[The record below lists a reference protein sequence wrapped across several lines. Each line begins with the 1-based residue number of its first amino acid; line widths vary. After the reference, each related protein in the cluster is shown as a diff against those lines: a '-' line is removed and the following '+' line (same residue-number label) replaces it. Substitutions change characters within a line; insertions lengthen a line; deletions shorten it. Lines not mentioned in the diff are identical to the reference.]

1 MQGQKLLGDRCVMKR
16 LIAAAVLVA
25 TALTGSA
32 CSGTS
37 ETEQQVLVDRATL
50 TLQEMVTTNVSHD
63 PRDLLR
69 RARGVMICPRVFKAG
84 FLFGGSGGGCVLL
97 ARAGNGTWSYPAF
110 YSIGSGSFG
119 LQAGL
124 QDSQVLLLI
133 MTRRGLNAVLDSQIK
148 LGASAGLAIATFGG
162 GVQADTTA
170 AVGADIIAFA
180 ASRGLFAGISLEG
193 SVMSTDTH
201 GDQLYYGRPYA
212 ARQIVMDMQG
222 VNPGAD
228 PLRELLTRYGGPG
241 APAGYAQPSA
251 YSSRRPGYAPPYPPA
266 QPGYAPYPAPA
277 PNGQPAPLPAGRGP
291 VQEQTLAPPR

>member
-1 MQGQKLLGDRCVMKR
+1 MKR
-16 LIAAAVLVA
+16 LLAAAILTA

-37 ETEQQVLVDRATL
+37 ETEQQMLVDRATL
-50 TLQEMVTTNVSHD
+50 TLQEMVTTNVSHG

-110 YSIGSGSFG
+110 YSMGSGSFG

-124 QDSQVLLLI
+124 QDSQVMLLI

-170 AVGADIIAFA
+170 AVGADIVAFA

-193 SVMSTDTH
+193 SIMSTDTQ
-201 GDQLYYGRPYA
+201 GDQLYYGHPYA
-212 ARQIVMDMQG
+212 ARQIVMQMQG
-222 VNPGAD
+222 NNPGAD

-241 APAGYAQPSA
+241 ASFPV
-251 YSSRRPGYAPPYPPA
+251 RYAPSPSYPPPA
-266 QPGYAPYPAPA
+266 QPGYAPAQPGYAPAYPPPSQPGYAPYPPAEQPYQPAPA
-277 PNGQPAPLPAGRGP
+277 SDARGP
-291 VQEQTLAPPR
+291 VQEQNLPPPG